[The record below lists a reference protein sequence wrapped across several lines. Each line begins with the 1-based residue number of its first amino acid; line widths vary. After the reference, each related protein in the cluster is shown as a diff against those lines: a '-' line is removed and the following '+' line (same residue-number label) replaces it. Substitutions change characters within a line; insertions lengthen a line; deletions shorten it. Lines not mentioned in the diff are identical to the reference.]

1 MLCESDTM
9 EGIQG
14 TCAFW
19 RSPIALFA
27 SFLTG
32 FVEEFLAL
40 HQLISNLVCSAVL
53 QLKEESNILLGIE
66 LDCQLPFTTRVLTVK
81 CLTRCAQ
88 TSLND

>member
-1 MLCESDTM
+1 MWKIWWRTSERVRRLERVWCKGSSMLCESNTM
-9 EGIQG
+9 EGVQG

-19 RSPIALFA
+19 RSRLVLFA

-53 QLKEESNILLGIE
+53 QLKEESNFFI
-66 LDCQLPFTTRVLTVK
+66 RN
-81 CLTRCAQ
+81 RA
-88 TSLND
+88 

>member
-1 MLCESDTM
+1 MSGVKGSACYVKAILW

-40 HQLISNLVCSAVL
+40 HQLISNLLCSAVL
-53 QLKEESNILLGIE
+53 QLKEES
-66 LDCQLPFTTRVLTVK
+66 DCFVGNR
-81 CLTRCAQ
+81 A
-88 TSLND
+88 